1 VERRHLNPR
10 LLFVLPSLLPSLRV
24 HLAGLGA
31 RMVRRTAASRINFSR
46 ATMLQWHMME
56 RREFV
61 KQVGLGLAAGWT
73 MGRLSW
79 PFSAWAAGPE
89 LRLALLADAH
99 LKDGNDRRPEARALA
114 RAVTEIG
121 KLSPPPELVLFAG
134 DLAHRGRPDALD
146 LGKEILA
153 DLPAPCWAVRGEG
166 DHGPGGK
173 SAWVRRW
180 GEPRFS
186 RAFRGFHLL
195 GLDTSLNPRAGGPVF
210 EIGADQRQWLA
221 RELASLSPAT
231 PLIIL
236 SHAPL
241 RRIFHPWQQWT
252 GDAGAIAPL
261 LWRFNQVLCVHGHVH
276 GLETVVR
283 GQGSGARND
292 DNDGNNFCSWSLTE
306 NRKPKTE
313 KHVSLP
319 ATAWPRPLAVQGT
332 PRVMRP
338 GVGPRGCGWALATL
352 SDTSRHFQPYLWQA

>member
-1 VERRHLNPR
+1 
-10 LLFVLPSLLPSLRV
+10 
-24 HLAGLGA
+24 
-31 RMVRRTAASRINFSR
+31 
-46 ATMLQWHMME
+46 MLQWHVME

-61 KQVGLGLAAGWT
+61 KQVGLGLAAGWAV
-73 MGRLSW
+73 GRLSW

-114 RAVTEIG
+114 RAVAEIR

-166 DHGPGGK
+166 DHGRGGK

-221 RELASLSPAT
+221 RELGSLSPAT

-252 GDAGAIAPL
+252 GDAAAIAPL
-261 LWRFNQVLCVHGHVH
+261 LSRFNQVLCVHGHVH
-276 GLETVVR
+276 GAGIR
-283 GQGSGARND
+283 GQGRGINGEIPPIPPFQKGGMVAGLFCEEGGRAESPPLPKGDLGGFSSAWANFND
-292 DNDGNNFCSWSLTE
+292 FESFEWVTE
-306 NRKPKTE
+306 NRKPTTE
-313 KHVSLP
+313 NLLIHFGLP
-319 ATAWPRPLAVQGT
+319 ATSFPRPLAVQGT

-352 SDTSRHFQPYLWQA
+352 SDTSRQFQPYLWQA